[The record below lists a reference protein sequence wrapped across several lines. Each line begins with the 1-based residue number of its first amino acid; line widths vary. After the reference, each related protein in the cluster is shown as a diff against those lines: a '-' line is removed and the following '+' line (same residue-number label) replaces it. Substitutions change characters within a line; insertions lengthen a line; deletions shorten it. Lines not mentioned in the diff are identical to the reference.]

1 MTPLEIIGASV
12 LTVVMDFM
20 KSGGINPK
28 HEITIKDNKDEKEKV
43 KKLIVKIN
51 SQKQASNPTNTILN
65 SYHYYLSLYHCR
77 NLYNTSREFDL

>member
-1 MTPLEIIGASV
+1 MTPLEIIGASM

-43 KKLIVKIN
+43 KKLNCQNKFPKT
-51 SQKQASNPTNTILN
+51 SFKSNKNNTEFLPLLSFPIL
-65 SYHYYLSLYHCR
+65 LS
-77 NLYNTSREFDL
+77 EPI

>member
-28 HEITIKDNKDEKEKV
+28 PEITIKDNKDEKEKV
-43 KKLIVKIN
+43 KKLNCQNKFPKNKLQIQ
-51 SQKQASNPTNTILN
+51 QKQ
-65 SYHYYLSLYHCR
+65 Y
-77 NLYNTSREFDL
+77 